1 MVKATSAA
9 FAVLSALSL
18 ANAAEYTVSTATG
31 VRVVQQQ
38 QQQQQYLVYGGSVLA
53 AAAARLWSEA
63 SPRRAAYPQL
73 VAVQQAVG
81 R

>member
-31 VRVVQQQ
+31 VRVVQQ